1 MLIRVFDSSKKYKQ
15 EKNMKKITSLVTG
28 VALAGIAFA
37 NAANSTTLED
47 VQSRGDLRCGVSG
60 GVPGFSAPND
70 AGKMVGIDAAVCD
83 AVAAAV
89 LGDASKVTYIP
100 LTAKE
105 RFTALSSGEIDVLSR
120 NTTHTL
126 TREASLGLNFTYYN
140 YIDGQGFMVMKDS
153 GIGSALELDGASICV
168 QAGTTTELNMAD
180 YFRNNDMD
188 FTPVGYETST
198 QTREGFEGG
207 ACDVLTSD
215 KSQLAALSTE
225 MSDPSSILI
234 LPETIS
240 KEPLGPVVA
249 QGDDQWMDIVAFT
262 LYALINAEELGVSS
276 ENIDELVSNP
286 GNPSVGRLVGSE
298 GDTGEKLGL
307 SADWSYQVIK
317 QVGNYG
323 EIYESTVEPIGIPR
337 AGSVNDLW
345 TRGGILYAPP
355 IR

>member
-1 MLIRVFDSSKKYKQ
+1 MVKK
-15 EKNMKKITSLVTG
+15 
-28 VALAGIAFA
+28 
-37 NAANSTTLED
+37 
-47 VQSRGDLRCGVSG
+47 DLGVS
-60 GVPGFSAPND
+60 
-70 AGKMVGIDAAVCD
+70 
-83 AVAAAV
+83 
-89 LGDASKVTYIP
+89 
-100 LTAKE
+100 
-105 RFTALSSGEIDVLSR
+105 
-120 NTTHTL
+120 
-126 TREASLGLNFTYYN
+126 
-140 YIDGQGFMVMKDS
+140 
-153 GIGSALELDGASICV
+153 SALELDGASICV

-180 YFRNNDMD
+180 YFRNNNMD

-225 MSDPSSILI
+225 MADPDSVML

-240 KEPLGPVVA
+240 KEPLGPVVR

-262 LYALINAEELGVSS
+262 LYALINAEELGVTSD
-276 ENIDELVSNP
+276 NIDDMKANP
-286 GNPSVGRLVGSE
+286 PSPNVARILGVE
-298 GDTGEKLGL
+298 GEGGEMLGL
-307 SADWSYQVIK
+307 SSDWAYNAIK

-323 EIYESTVEPIGIPR
+323 EIYARTVEPIGIQR